1 MEALMGKS
9 AVFMAEFLQDGHLSI
24 PDKAVKELALKKGS
38 KVKATIETQ
47 AFDREGFL
55 RLFGIWKGRSIEE
68 IGVFQ
73 DILKERSNFG
83 RGEVKL

>member
-1 MEALMGKS
+1 MSKS
-9 AVFMAEFLQDGHLSI
+9 AAFMAEFLQDGHLSV
-24 PDKAVKELALKKGS
+24 PAKTVKELSLKKGS
-38 KVKATIETQ
+38 RVKATIETQ

-55 RLFGIWKGRSIEE
+55 RLCGIWKDRSSEE
-68 IGVFQ
+68 ISVFQ